1 MNRVKVK
8 NATAVTGMLFIKPYD
23 FLSNVMSVIHVLGTL
38 NPLNNLIIKHYIY
51 EKESLYT
58 VLKCSC

>member
-1 MNRVKVK
+1 MKRVKVK

-38 NPLNNLIIKHYIY
+38 NPLNNLIINHYIY
-51 EKESLYT
+51 KKKVYIQ
-58 VLKCSC
+58 C

>member
-1 MNRVKVK
+1 MNKVKVK

-38 NPLNNLIIKHYIY
+38 NPLNNLIINHYIY

>member
-23 FLSNVMSVIHVLGTL
+23 FLSNVMSVIHVLGTFKSIEQSY
-38 NPLNNLIIKHYIY
+38 NK
-51 EKESLYT
+51 SLY
-58 VLKCSC
+58 L

>member
-38 NPLNNLIIKHYIY
+38 KFKSIEQSYNK
-51 EKESLYT
+51 SLY
-58 VLKCSC
+58 L